1 MLRIRQHDAKLALEE
16 AAASAS
22 GTGRLLGEVT
32 SIPDPA
38 ISPEAASTSA
48 SSSAHKMATKKEVV
62 KVATSASETLSVQKA
77 KVLPPAF
84 LTPGTPRKP
93 KSAISTPFSPPSI
106 EGASEPLSQK
116 ERPQVP
122 QNTGIGSQLQKEAEW
137 AESLKKG
144 TPLPSMPSRPVSNTE
159 SWTPKARRRG
169 RISCVSR
176 YRNMMQYMNCAI
188 FISSRMQAMLN
199 LLTKASTHASAA
211 SAHLPPSDQPFILLF
226 KAKTRAKHFTNRPKY
241 GFFTNHIQS

>member
-1 MLRIRQHDAKLALEE
+1 LARQQRVSENVAVIEARDRAEEEEMLRIRQHDAKLALEE

-38 ISPEAASTSA
+38 ISPEAASMSA
-48 SSSAHKMATKKEVV
+48 SSTAHKMATKKEVV

-116 ERPQVP
+116 ERPRVP

-137 AESLKKG
+137 TESLKKG

-169 RISCVSR
+169 
-176 YRNMMQYMNCAI
+176 
-188 FISSRMQAMLN
+188 
-199 LLTKASTHASAA
+199 
-211 SAHLPPSDQPFILLF
+211 
-226 KAKTRAKHFTNRPKY
+226 
-241 GFFTNHIQS
+241 

>member
-32 SIPDPA
+32 SIPEPA
-38 ISPEAASTSA
+38 ILPEAASTSA

-62 KVATSASETLSVQKA
+62 KVATSVSESLSAQKA
-77 KVLPPAF
+77 KVLPPTF

-93 KSAISTPFSPPSI
+93 KSAVSNPFIPPSLVS
-106 EGASEPLSQK
+106 ASERPSPK
-116 ERPQVP
+116 ERSYVP
-122 QNTGIGSQLQKEAEW
+122 QNTGIGTQLQKEAEW
-137 AESLKKG
+137 TESLKKG

-169 RISCVSR
+169 
-176 YRNMMQYMNCAI
+176 
-188 FISSRMQAMLN
+188 
-199 LLTKASTHASAA
+199 
-211 SAHLPPSDQPFILLF
+211 
-226 KAKTRAKHFTNRPKY
+226 
-241 GFFTNHIQS
+241 